1 MLVGTVPLPVLPA
14 RAPSPNL
21 FSLSVKPFACHT
33 SKKSLETRAVNPFES
48 TLLSLKFFPCHRS
61 AKRVSNS
68 FACHTS
74 KITLLQ
80 ALCLPHIRNPRGGS
94 DFLLNSSPR
103 RDFRPVR
110 SLGLQ
115 RSRSVQSSVTN
126 YQSPLTLD
134 CELSIMEFS
143 LGPIGGID
151 AHVLRREVAGPVAR
165 HGFTRVQIY
174 NQRNVFGKKFVAGG
188 ALVEIERL
196 AAAQDGNAR
205 HLDIHARGVKRN
217 AGTPGGRENAAPVGV
232 AAGEG
237 SFHQRRS
244 GDRFRNAARG
254 GFILRV
260 AHFDF
265 DDALSAFAVSDDL

>member
-33 SKKSLETRAVNPFES
+33 SKKSLKSSRLSNP
-48 TLLSLKFFPCHRS
+48 S
-61 AKRVSNS
+61 APATPLYSIFACTNS
-68 FACHTS
+68 FAIHTS
-74 KITLLQ
+74 KNSLLQ

-165 HGFTRVQIY
+165 TGFARVQVH
-174 NQRNVFGKKFVAGG
+174 NQGNVFGKKFVACG
-188 ALVEIERL
+188 ALV
-196 AAAQDGNAR
+196 
-205 HLDIHARGVKRN
+205 
-217 AGTPGGRENAAPVGV
+217 
-232 AAGEG
+232 
-237 SFHQRRS
+237 
-244 GDRFRNAARG
+244 
-254 GFILRV
+254 
-260 AHFDF
+260 
-265 DDALSAFAVSDDL
+265 

>member
-1 MLVGTVPLPVLPA
+1 MLVGMVPLPVLPA

-21 FSLSVKPFACHT
+21 FPSSSKPFVCHT
-33 SKKSLETRAVNPFES
+33 SKEPLKFSKLSNANTPATPFDSIIGYANSFGIQTSTHAPEFSTVNPFES
-48 TLLSLKFFPCHRS
+48 ASLSPKFFPCHRS

-80 ALCLPHIRNPRGGS
+80 ALCLPHIRNPRGGI
-94 DFLLNSSPR
+94 DFLLKSGPR

-151 AHVLRREVAGPVAR
+151 AHVLRREVAGPVAG
-165 HGFTRVQIY
+165 HGF
-174 NQRNVFGKKFVAGG
+174 AG
-188 ALVEIERL
+188 V
-196 AAAQDGNAR
+196 
-205 HLDIHARGVKRN
+205 
-217 AGTPGGRENAAPVGV
+217 
-232 AAGEG
+232 
-237 SFHQRRS
+237 
-244 GDRFRNAARG
+244 
-254 GFILRV
+254 
-260 AHFDF
+260 
-265 DDALSAFAVSDDL
+265 